1 MNMKDRIIQW
11 LEKYKELTRCK
22 GVVLGVSGGKDSTV
36 VAMLAKKVWG
46 DNVVGVIMP
55 NGAQKDIDD
64 AIQVCQV
71 LNVKY
76 KIVNIECAFKRL
88 INAIEYPEG
97 SNFNDVEFVYDK
109 ISDKSKTNIP
119 PRLRMTTLYAI
130 AQSIGYRVI
139 GTGNASERTIGWT
152 TKWGDSAYDFNPI
165 ACLTCTEVVKLGIE
179 LAKEFGLDEALVNK
193 KPADGLTGKSD
204 EDNFGFTYKQLDD
217 WILLGTSGN
226 NEIDDKIQLLR
237 ERGMHKQNMPKIF
250 DPYINWPD
258 EIPF

>member
-11 LEKYKELTRCK
+11 LGRYKELTNCK

-36 VAMLAKKVWG
+36 VAMLSKLVFG
-46 DNVVGVIMP
+46 DDVFGVIMP
-55 NGAQKDIDD
+55 NGVQKDIDD
-64 AIQVCQV
+64 AIQVCKT
-71 LNVKY
+71 LNIKY
-76 KIVNIECAFKRL
+76 KIVNI
-88 INAIEYPEG
+88 G
-97 SNFNDVEFVYDK
+97 SCCTALLDCIPLD
-109 ISDKSKTNIP
+109 ISDKAKINIP

-130 AQSIGYRVI
+130 AQTLGYRVI

-165 ACLTCTEVVKLGIE
+165 ACLTCTEVVELGIE

-226 NEIDDKIQLLR
+226 NEVDDKIQLLHEHGR
-237 ERGMHKQNMPKIF
+237 HKQSMPKIF
-250 DPYINWPD
+250 DPYVK
-258 EIPF
+258 F

>member
-1 MNMKDRIIQW
+1 MNMKDRIVQW
-11 LEKYKELTRCK
+11 LEKYKELTNCK
-22 GVVLGVSGGKDSTV
+22 GVVLGISGGKDSTV

-46 DNVVGVIMP
+46 DNVLGVLMP
-55 NGAQKDIDD
+55 NGTQKDIDD
-64 AIQVCQV
+64 AIKVCQV
-71 LNVKY
+71 LNIEY
-76 KIVNIECAFKRL
+76 KIVNIKET
-88 INAIEYPEG
+88 
-97 SNFNDVEFVYDK
+97 YDALLKDMPIK

-130 AQSIGYRVI
+130 AQTLGYRVI

-165 ACLTCTEVVKLGIE
+165 ACLTCTEVVKLGVE
-179 LAKEFGLDEALVNK
+179 LAKEFGLDETLVNK

-226 NEIDDKIQLLR
+226 DEIDDKIQLLR
-237 ERGMHKQNMPKIF
+237 ERGMHKQSMPKIF

>member
-11 LEKYKELTRCK
+11 LEKYKKLTNCK
-22 GVVLGVSGGKDSTV
+22 GVVLGISGGKDSTV
-36 VAMLAKKVWG
+36 VAMLAKRVWG

-55 NGAQKDIDD
+55 NGTQKDIDD
-64 AIQVCQV
+64 AIKVCQV
-71 LNVKY
+71 LNIEY
-76 KIVNIECAFKRL
+76 KIINIKET
-88 INAIEYPEG
+88 
-97 SNFNDVEFVYDK
+97 YDALLKDMPIK

-130 AQSIGYRVI
+130 AQTLGYRVI

-165 ACLTCTEVVKLGIE
+165 ACLTCTEVVRLGIE
-179 LAKEFGLDEALVNK
+179 LAKEFGLDETLVNK

-226 NEIDDKIQLLR
+226 YEIDDKIQFLR
-237 ERGMHKQNMPKIF
+237 ERGMHKQSMPKIF

>member
-1 MNMKDRIIQW
+1 MNMKDRIVQW
-11 LEKYKELTRCK
+11 LEKYKELTNCK
-22 GVVLGVSGGKDSTV
+22 GVVLGISGGKDSTV

-46 DNVVGVIMP
+46 DNVLGVLMP
-55 NGAQKDIDD
+55 NGTQKDIDD
-64 AIQVCQV
+64 AIKVCQV
-71 LNVKY
+71 LNIEY
-76 KIVNIECAFKRL
+76 KIVNIKET
-88 INAIEYPEG
+88 
-97 SNFNDVEFVYDK
+97 YDALLKDMPIK

-130 AQSIGYRVI
+130 AQTLGYRVI

-165 ACLTCTEVVKLGIE
+165 ACLTCTEVVKLGVE
-179 LAKEFGLDEALVNK
+179 LAKEFGLDETLVNK
-193 KPADGLTGKSD
+193 KPSDGLTGKSD

-237 ERGMHKQNMPKIF
+237 ERGMHKQSMPKIF
-250 DPYINWPD
+250 DPYINWPN

>member
-11 LEKYKELTRCK
+11 LQKYKELTNCK
-22 GVVLGVSGGKDSTV
+22 GVVLGISGGKDSTV

-46 DNVVGVIMP
+46 DNVFGVLMP
-55 NGAQKDIDD
+55 NGTQKDIDD
-64 AIQVCQV
+64 AIRVCET
-71 LNVKY
+71 LHINY
-76 KIVNIECAFKRL
+76 RIVNINDAYRGL
-88 INAIEYPEG
+88 LDAIEYCPGLASLE
-97 SNFNDVEFVYDK
+97 
-109 ISDKSKTNIP
+109 ISDKAKTNIP
-119 PRLRMTTLYAI
+119 PRLRMTTIYAI
-130 AQSIGYRVI
+130 AQTLGYRVI

-179 LAKEFGLDEALVNK
+179 LAKEFGLDETLVNK
-193 KPADGLTGKSD
+193 KPSDGLTGKSD

-237 ERGMHKQNMPKIF
+237 ERGMHKQSMPKIF

>member
-11 LEKYKELTRCK
+11 LKKYKELTNCK
-22 GVVLGVSGGKDSTV
+22 GVVLGISGGKDSTV
-36 VAMLAKKVWG
+36 VAMLSKLVFG

-71 LNVKY
+71 LNIEY
-76 KIVNIECAFKRL
+76 KIINIKETYDALLKDMP
-88 INAIEYPEG
+88 IE
-97 SNFNDVEFVYDK
+97 
-109 ISDKSKTNIP
+109 ISDKAKTNIP

-130 AQSIGYRVI
+130 AQTLGYRVI

-165 ACLTCTEVVKLGIE
+165 ACLTCGEVVELGIN
-179 LAKEFGLDEALVNK
+179 LAKEFNLDESLINK
-193 KPADGLTGKSD
+193 KPSDGLTGKSD

-237 ERGMHKQNMPKIF
+237 ERGMHKQSMPKIF

>member
-1 MNMKDRIIQW
+1 MNTKDRIIQW
-11 LEKYKELTRCK
+11 LQKYKELTNCK

-46 DNVVGVIMP
+46 DNVLGVLMP

-64 AIQVCQV
+64 AIKVCQV
-71 LNVKY
+71 LNIEY
-76 KIVNIECAFKRL
+76 KIVNIKET
-88 INAIEYPEG
+88 
-97 SNFNDVEFVYDK
+97 YDALLKDMPIK

-130 AQSIGYRVI
+130 AQTLGYRVI
-139 GTGNASERTIGWT
+139 GTGNASERTVGWT

-179 LAKEFGLDEALVNK
+179 LAKEFGLDETLINK

-237 ERGMHKQNMPKIF
+237 ERGMHKQSTPKIF

-258 EIPF
+258 DIPF

>member
-11 LEKYKELTRCK
+11 LQKYKELTNCK

-36 VAMLAKKVWG
+36 VAMLSKLVFG
-46 DNVVGVIMP
+46 DNIVGVIMP

-64 AIQVCQV
+64 AIKVCQV
-71 LNVKY
+71 LNIEY
-76 KIVNIECAFKRL
+76 KIVNIKET
-88 INAIEYPEG
+88 
-97 SNFNDVEFVYDK
+97 YDALLKDMPIK

-130 AQSIGYRVI
+130 AQTLGYRVI
-139 GTGNASERTIGWT
+139 GTGNASERTVGWT
-152 TKWGDSAYDFNPI
+152 TKWGDGAYDFNPI

-179 LAKEFGLDEALVNK
+179 LAKEFGLDETLINK

-237 ERGMHKQNMPKIF
+237 ERGMHKQSMPKIF

>member
-1 MNMKDRIIQW
+1 MNMKDRIVQW
-11 LEKYKELTRCK
+11 LEKYKELTNCK
-22 GVVLGVSGGKDSTV
+22 GVVLGISGGKDSTV

-46 DNVVGVIMP
+46 DNVLGVLMP
-55 NGAQKDIDD
+55 NGMQKDIDD
-64 AIQVCQV
+64 AIKVCQV
-71 LNVKY
+71 LNIEY
-76 KIVNIECAFKRL
+76 KIVNIKET
-88 INAIEYPEG
+88 
-97 SNFNDVEFVYDK
+97 YDALLKDMPIK

-130 AQSIGYRVI
+130 AQTLGYRVI

-165 ACLTCTEVVKLGIE
+165 ACLTCTEVVKLGVE
-179 LAKEFGLDEALVNK
+179 LAKEFGLDETLVNK

-226 NEIDDKIQLLR
+226 NEIDDKIQFLR
-237 ERGMHKQNMPKIF
+237 ERGMHKQSMPKIF

>member
-11 LEKYKELTRCK
+11 LQKYKELTNCK

-36 VAMLAKKVWG
+36 VAMLSKLVFG
-46 DNVVGVIMP
+46 DNIVGVIMP

-64 AIQVCQV
+64 AIKVCQV
-71 LNVKY
+71 LNIEY
-76 KIVNIECAFKRL
+76 KIVNIKET
-88 INAIEYPEG
+88 
-97 SNFNDVEFVYDK
+97 YDALLKDMPIK

-130 AQSIGYRVI
+130 AQTLGYRVI

-152 TKWGDSAYDFNPI
+152 TKWGDGAYDFNPI

-179 LAKEFGLDEALVNK
+179 LAKEFGLDETLINK

-226 NEIDDKIQLLR
+226 DEIDDKIQLLR
-237 ERGMHKQNMPKIF
+237 ERGMHKQSMPKIF

>member
-1 MNMKDRIIQW
+1 MNMKDRIVQW
-11 LEKYKELTRCK
+11 LEKYKELTNCK
-22 GVVLGVSGGKDSTV
+22 GVVLGISGGKDSTV

-46 DNVVGVIMP
+46 DNVLGVLMP
-55 NGAQKDIDD
+55 NGTQKDIDD
-64 AIQVCQV
+64 AIKVCQV
-71 LNVKY
+71 LNIEY
-76 KIVNIECAFKRL
+76 KIVNIKET
-88 INAIEYPEG
+88 
-97 SNFNDVEFVYDK
+97 YDALLKDMPIK

-130 AQSIGYRVI
+130 AQTLGYRVI

-165 ACLTCTEVVKLGIE
+165 ACLTCTEVVKLGVE
-179 LAKEFGLDEALVNK
+179 LAKEFGLDEILVNK

-237 ERGMHKQNMPKIF
+237 ERGMHKQSMPKIF

>member
-11 LEKYKELTRCK
+11 LEKYKELTNCK
-22 GVVLGVSGGKDSTV
+22 GVVLGISGGKDSTV

-46 DNVVGVIMP
+46 DNVFGVLMP
-55 NGAQKDIDD
+55 NGTQSDLEDSLK
-64 AIQVCQV
+64 VV
-71 LNVKY
+71 NKLNIKY
-76 KIVNIECAFKRL
+76 EIVNIQESY
-88 INAIEYPEG
+88 NAII
-97 SNFNDVEFVYDK
+97 SQIKHTK

-165 ACLTCTEVVKLGIE
+165 ACLTCTEVVKLGVE
-179 LAKEFGLDEALVNK
+179 LAKEFGLDETLVNK

-237 ERGMHKQNMPKIF
+237 ERGMHKQSMPKIF

-258 EIPF
+258 EVPF

>member
-1 MNMKDRIIQW
+1 MKDRIIKW
-11 LEKYKELTRCK
+11 LKKYKELTNCK

-36 VAMLAKKVWG
+36 VAMLSKLVFG
-46 DNVVGVIMP
+46 DNVIGVIVP

-64 AIQVCQV
+64 AIKVCQV
-71 LNVKY
+71 LNIEY
-76 KIVNIECAFKRL
+76 KIINIKET
-88 INAIEYPEG
+88 
-97 SNFNDVEFVYDK
+97 YDSLLKDMPIK
-109 ISDKSKTNIP
+109 ISSKSKTNIP
-119 PRLRMTTLYAI
+119 PRLRMIILYAI
-130 AQSIGYRVI
+130 AQTLGHRVI
-139 GTGNASERTIGWT
+139 GTSNASERTVGWT
-152 TKWGDSAYDFNPI
+152 TKWGDNAYDFNPI

-193 KPADGLTGKSD
+193 KPEDGLTGKSD

-226 NEIDDKIQLLR
+226 NEIDDKIQFLR
-237 ERGMHKQNMPKIF
+237 EQGMHKQSMPKIF

>member
-11 LEKYKELTRCK
+11 LKKYKELTNCK

-36 VAMLAKKVWG
+36 VAMLSKLVFG
-46 DNVVGVIMP
+46 DNIVGVIMP

-64 AIQVCQV
+64 AIKVCQV
-71 LNVKY
+71 LNIEY
-76 KIVNIECAFKRL
+76 KIVNIKET
-88 INAIEYPEG
+88 
-97 SNFNDVEFVYDK
+97 YDALLKDMPIK

-130 AQSIGYRVI
+130 AQTLGYRVI
-139 GTGNASERTIGWT
+139 GTGNASERTVGWT
-152 TKWGDSAYDFNPI
+152 TKWGDGAYDFNPI

-179 LAKEFGLDEALVNK
+179 LAKEFGLDEALINK

-237 ERGMHKQNMPKIF
+237 ERGMHKQSMPKIF